1 MAPTENCTGDKDS
14 DVDWGGKDDDP
25 PCGSRSHDEPRGSG
39 SNDAGQEQ
47 QRKAVWD
54 DSTGS
59 DAEDDLKR
67 PYSANKNNMLVGF
80 VSMGK
85 DMKESR
91 MDDYSDNVYL
101 ANWHVTGVGEFST
114 NLADRLSNTGKYMC
128 KRESTGNLGV
138 VVPVVYADRCDCVAE
153 GSEGSGKKWSR
164 WALFKISWKG
174 VVGGSKETV
183 VAVFHIH
190 HDHAT
195 SGENVA
201 WDRVGGNDPVFN
213 RVMLKMS
220 LDVNKHSARL
230 LMGDANMSMFAG
242 KVF

>member
-1 MAPTENCTGDKDS
+1 MTGD
-14 DVDWGGKDDDP
+14 
-25 PCGSRSHDEPRGSG
+25 
-39 SNDAGQEQ
+39 
-47 QRKAVWD
+47 WD
-54 DSTGS
+54 G
-59 DAEDDLKR
+59 
-67 PYSANKNNMLVGF
+67 PYYAHKNNMLVGF

-101 ANWHVTGVGEFST
+101 GNWHLCGVGEFST
-114 NLADRLSNTGKYMC
+114 NLADRLSHTGKYTC

-153 GSEGSGKKWSR
+153 GSEGKGRKWSR

-195 SGENVA
+195 SGENVV
-201 WDRVGGNDPVFN
+201 WYRVGGNDPVFN